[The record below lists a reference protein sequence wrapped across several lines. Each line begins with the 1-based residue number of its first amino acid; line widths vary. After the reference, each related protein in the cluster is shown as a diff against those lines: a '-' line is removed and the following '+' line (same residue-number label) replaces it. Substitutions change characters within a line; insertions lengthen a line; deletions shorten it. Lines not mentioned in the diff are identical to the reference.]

1 MKYVVTTQYL
11 ENYGAHCEDGKYASN
26 NHRWKFKGG
35 TDYIVTGLNRVED
48 AVAFVQALCAKH
60 GNNLGV
66 KEFPRSWYT
75 HEEWLTDVVGQLG
88 DEEYRNFTLDS
99 ATHVDPRGQAAVDLL
114 KDEAET
120 TNPWSL

>member
-11 ENYGAHCEDGKYASN
+11 ENYGAHCEDGKYPN

-35 TDYIVTGLNRVED
+35 TDYIVTGFDRMPD
-48 AVAFVQALCAKH
+48 AVAYVQALCAKH
-60 GNNLGV
+60 GNSLGV

-75 HEEWLTDVVGQLG
+75 HDEWLEDVVAELG

-99 ATHVDPRGQAAVDLL
+99 AQRVDPRGQAAIDLL
-114 KDEAET
+114 DGAET